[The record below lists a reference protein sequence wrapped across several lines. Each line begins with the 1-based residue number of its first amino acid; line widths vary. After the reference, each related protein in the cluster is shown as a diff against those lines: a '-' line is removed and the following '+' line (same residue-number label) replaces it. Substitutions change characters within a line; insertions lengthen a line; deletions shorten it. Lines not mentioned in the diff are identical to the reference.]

1 MGQLALSESEKR
13 PSSVGATVLFLI
25 RLQAGG
31 MVLLG
36 IVLMVLAVVSS
47 NWVPLFNGLLSG
59 GAGIVILALM
69 TRWKQRSNC

>member
-1 MGQLALSESEKR
+1 MSSESERR
-13 PSSVGATVLFLI
+13 PSSVGGTVLFLI

-47 NWVPLFNGLLSG
+47 NWVPLFNALLSG
-59 GAGIVILALM
+59 GAGIGILALM
-69 TRWKQRSNC
+69 ARWKQRSNC